1 MLVICNTT
9 VRVKQG
15 FDYVTR
21 ARTAAGAG
29 SSGLVSYGHTEY
41 FEFNSGCS
49 SVQSESLG
57 RSYTNLKIRMDIQ
70 LLN

>member
-1 MLVICNTT
+1 MNTAVHADNFDLQTKSETSGFVITLM
-9 VRVKQG
+9 G
-15 FDYVTR
+15 H
-21 ARTAAGAG
+21 AEGHW
-29 SSGLVSYGHTEY
+29 YGRTEY

>member
-1 MLVICNTT
+1 MKPEVSDSLQVKI
-9 VRVKQG
+9 VR
-15 FDYVTR
+15 
-21 ARTAAGAG
+21 
-29 SSGLVSYGHTEY
+29 GHTEY